1 MKLILFLIIIGV
13 KSLITKAAAL
23 GLLFFDLF
31 DERQSFMLCSKQ
43 MDLVYFRSVEKT
55 DQDIRCFSLHRI
67 GIAVDGFYVVCLVI
81 CRIPVRIRHCSPY
94 IFRRVCC
101 TRLSIL

>member
-23 GLLFFDLF
+23 GLL
-31 DERQSFMLCSKQ
+31 FMLCSKQ